1 MMKYVYRILTAV
13 AAAAIFPV
21 FFFAPLLRLAYSVIL
36 TGESELT
43 LSLKEMLFSGEEQ
56 LPLGKLF
63 SLDAVQPLKP
73 AVIAL
78 CVLLALA
85 LAVALA
91 ILIFSLCSDRYAVTA
106 GMAGAGSLLLLCALI
121 PMNAVS
127 TMLTDGTVSIGALL
141 AQLQEAGVANNGIL
155 SLLQSAPSIADL
167 AVQIK
172 SVGFGAAFY
181 LALFLMI
188 LLCVW
193 GVAHV
198 VIGIGE
204 EKKPRRKPIHQKKKR

>member
-1 MMKYVYRILTAV
+1 MKYVYRILTAI

-36 TGESELT
+36 TGESELS
-43 LSLKEMLFSGEEQ
+43 LSLKEMFFSGGER
-56 LPLGKLF
+56 LPLGQLF
-63 SLDAVQPLKP
+63 SLDAVQPLRP

-78 CVLLALA
+78 CILLALA

-106 GMAGAGSLLLLCALI
+106 GMAGIGSLLLLCALI
-121 PMNAVS
+121 PMNAIS
-127 TMLTDGTVSIGALL
+127 GMLTDGTVSIGTLL
-141 AQLQEAGVANNGIL
+141 AQLQETGSANLGLL

-167 AVQIK
+167 AVQIQ
-172 SVGFGAAFY
+172 SLRFGAAFY
-181 LALFLMI
+181 LTLVLMI
-188 LLCVW
+188 LLCIW

-198 VIGIGE
+198 AIGIGE
-204 EKKPRRKPIHQKKKR
+204 EKKPARKPLHKKKKR